1 MNLKKLTINLLYFLS
16 KYYNEGII
24 QERIKNIYNVN
35 LQCITKQEIEIKR
48 FSNSCN
54 YILNNIHQSFKE
66 ELLIQTY
73 FLLTNKVLDGSISK
87 NIIEIYYKNF
97 DTSPHTLASLVHLY
111 IIHNLKK

>member
-1 MNLKKLTINLLYFLS
+1 MKYNKQIINLIYFIS

-24 QERIKNIYNVN
+24 QERIKDIHYDN

-66 ELLIQTY
+66 ELFIQYY
-73 FLLTNKVLDGSISK
+73 FLLTNKLFENDFI
-87 NIIEIYYKNF
+87 
-97 DTSPHTLASLVHLY
+97 LLY
-111 IIHNLKK
+111 NNTKAI